1 MRIISLVSQKGGSGK
16 TTLAGHIAI
25 QAERMDLGPVA
36 LLDADP
42 QENLADW
49 LIERHAETPIYD
61 KTSLWQLD
69 KHVVRFRH
77 LGIKLVVVDT
87 PPGIT
92 ELHRKIIGISD
103 IVVVPARPSP
113 HDLRA
118 LGKTVT
124 MIEDQA
130 KPLAFVLNGAS
141 SRARITSET
150 VLALS
155 QHGTVAPVI
164 LHQRANFASS
174 MIDGRTVMETDRRSR
189 STAEIAQLTQYL
201 KNRLNKDR
209 TTLFAKAPYLDA
221 PRPVTSERP
230 AASHTASPTEAP
242 TASPAGPP
250 APPLP
255 EPPFVQRVRET
266 D

>member
-1 MRIISLVSQKGGSGK
+1 MRIVSLVSQKGGSGK

-25 QAERMDLGPVA
+25 QAEIAGEGPVA

-49 LIERHAETPIYD
+49 LIERRAETPIYD
-61 KTSLWQLD
+61 KTNLWQLD
-69 KHVVRFRH
+69 QHVVRFRH
-77 LGIKLVVVDT
+77 LGINLLVIDT
-87 PPGIT
+87 PPAMT
-92 ELHRKIIGISD
+92 ELHRKVVGISD
-103 IVVVPARPSP
+103 LVVVPARPSP

-124 MIEDQA
+124 MIEALD
-130 KPLAFVLNGAS
+130 KPLTFVINGAS

-155 QHGTVAPVI
+155 QHGTVAPAI
-164 LHQRANFASS
+164 IHQRSHFASS
-174 MIDGRTVMETDRRSR
+174 MIDGRTVMEVARRSR
-189 STAEIAQLTQYL
+189 SSAEIAILVQYL

-209 TTLFAKAPYLDA
+209 TTLFPKSPYLDA
-221 PRPVTSERP
+221 PRPAV
-230 AASHTASPTEAP
+230 A
-242 TASPAGPP
+242 PP
-250 APPLP
+250 APARV
-255 EPPFVQRVRET
+255 EPAPRKSSLLESRVPET